1 MVINLFCEIREEYL
15 YAKIGELKNLKRI
28 KTNDLVTNYLIF
40 FSLCVNKIVEK
51 NDEYKTLTNIEKE
64 KKRKELIANNIENIK
79 KKLKEK
85 KKENEATNLKRE
97 DINYQKTLYTQNE
110 QNSDISITLNKYDKL
125 HLEQI
130 RNDLTCILHFC
141 ISLLI
146 KNLRIYAKNKET
158 QICDTYNL
166 VIQKDNNEEKKNIV
180 SYVELNDENSE
191 NSQNSKNSKNSQNSQ
206 NSESSQ
212 NSEKKNLN
220 DIIINSFE
228 LNLLYIS
235 FCFYNIYLLN
245 NNDIYYL
252 YVSLILFLKIFDHFK
267 NKKIT
272 HNISINNN
280 KIYIKYDLCVEHFLF
295 KICDKIGVIQRKQ
308 KNIYDS
314 LFFLTYSFIFYKHL
328 NKSNINN
335 FEKNEECNTIDM
347 EIINVVQNI
356 NDIFLQLNFFTVSTF
371 FVLKIID
378 MHMSCLR
385 NEIKN
390 VLIEINVIYKNKDDK
405 ILKTINNKNDK
416 SYFLDSEENQNTIF
430 YILNGNV
437 MLNKKKNESIS
448 FDEKLKKIIDMCVS
462 IFNNIVECSYIFLDL
477 HLLSIY
483 EHLINVSFC
492 MIKDVYKLFHI
503 LKKEKEKNIIVEYK
517 YMIYRNFLE
526 MYIIYLK
533 YNYLNY
539 SQTTCTSIDTY
550 KHVNYIHKKKDQ
562 IQNYIFSL
570 LKTCPNDKK
579 EINNLEF
586 QDNTKNVDIK
596 KVTTETCFDNDNDN
610 NNDNDNDNNNNNNN
624 NDKIL
629 IYDHIQQIEK
639 NVTCLENVI
648 HINTEEINKEIQ
660 SCLFSEKHFQ
670 KRNKYDFDIIP
681 FIISD
686 ENIIYKF
693 ICEQILKKNNL
704 NFEKDE
710 NKYHDFEFS
719 DLYEQMSFSKTFCE
733 NVKELDEITEE
744 IFHLIKNDQISRDEK
759 KRSEQNKSPIVP
771 STFINI
777 DTKYVEEFLNI
788 FQFNEIKLNDLKLD
802 VCNFGNSEYN
812 NLAINKMKNN
822 YKKFTKH
829 RNNREYDN
837 LLSLSFLQNK
847 NIDGKK
853 KQGQNNW
860 IDYSDDIHYLCYNH
874 KEIEFLFKKIKKY
887 IKNCFEYYS
896 LFNQTTL
903 HLDILIN
910 SSEAYFYYNFFT
922 KSFDECIK
930 NYMDILYSFSYP
942 LKYIEHK
949 QYLFYKRDLALKC
962 ALLLKDVYICKKWN
976 IIIDNIYFN
985 SDNKDN
991 KNLNFDDNIS
1001 GNLTKDQK
1009 QIILQVIQYYY
1020 FFLKTYEIEKETTN
1034 EIIFENDDE
1043 KKSYF
1048 DIYFYV
1054 CKTLSTVEDK
1064 NFITQAI
1071 NNYQY
1076 LLNYSLKNKMYHD
1089 EQYNEYMKNFCKKSI
1104 YMLGIKLNEIA

>member
-1 MVINLFCEIREEYL
+1 MVVSLLCEIQEEYL
-15 YAKIGELKNLKRI
+15 YAKIDELKNLKKI
-28 KTNDLVTNYLIF
+28 KTNDLATDYLIF

-51 NDEYKTLTNIEKE
+51 NDEYKTLTHIEKE
-64 KKRKELIANNIENIK
+64 KKTKELIANNIENIK

-85 KKENEATNLKRE
+85 KKENEGTNLKRE

-110 QNSDISITLNKYDKL
+110 QKNDIPITLNKYEKSNL
-125 HLEQI
+125 GKI
-130 RNDLTCILHFC
+130 CNDLTCILYFC

-146 KNLRIYAKNKET
+146 QNLRIYTKYKKT
-158 QICDTYNL
+158 KIYDTYNL
-166 VIQKDNNEEKKNIV
+166 IIQKDNNEEKKNIIN
-180 SYVELNDENSE
+180 YVESNNE
-191 NSQNSKNSKNSQNSQ
+191 KN
-206 NSESSQ
+206 
-212 NSEKKNLN
+212 EKKVLS
-220 DIIINSFE
+220 DIVINFFE

-252 YVSLILFLKIFDHFK
+252 YVSLILFLKIFYHFK

-272 HNISINNN
+272 HKICINNK
-280 KIYIKYDLCVEHFLF
+280 KIYIKYDLCVENLLF

-308 KNIYDS
+308 KNIYES

-356 NDIFLQLNFFTVSTF
+356 NDIFLQLNFFTASTF

-378 MHMSCLR
+378 MHLSCLR

-390 VLIEINVIYKNKDDK
+390 ILIEQSVIYENKDEK
-405 ILKTINNKNDK
+405 ILQTINNKNDE
-416 SYFLDSEENQNTIF
+416 SYYLDSEENENINF

-437 MLNKKKNESIS
+437 ILNKKRNESIS
-448 FDEKLKKIIDMCVS
+448 FDEKLKKIIDMCIS

-539 SQTTCTSIDTY
+539 SQTCTSIDIY
-550 KHVNYIHKKKDQ
+550 KHVNYIHKKKDK
-562 IQNYIFSL
+562 IKNYIFSL
-570 LKTCPNDKK
+570 LKTYATNNTK

-586 QDNTKNVDIK
+586 QDNTHEKKTNTQNITKNVDIK
-596 KVTTETCFDNDNDN
+596 KITTKAYF
-610 NNDNDNDNNNNNNN
+610 DNNNN
-624 NDKIL
+624 IL
-629 IYDHIQQIEK
+629 IYDSIQKIEK
-639 NVTCLENVI
+639 NIICLENVI
-648 HINTEEINKEIQ
+648 HINAEEITKGMQ
-660 SCLFSEKHFQ
+660 SCLFSEKQFP
-670 KRNKYDFDIIP
+670 KRNKYDFDIIS
-681 FIISD
+681 FIITD

-710 NKYHDFEFS
+710 NKYDDFEFS
-719 DLYEQMSFSKTFCE
+719 DLYEKMSFSKTFCE
-733 NVKELDEITEE
+733 NVKKIDETTEE
-744 IFHLIKNDQISRDEK
+744 IFHLIKNEQIRRNEK
-759 KRSEQNKSPIVP
+759 KYFDDKNKSSIIP

-777 DTKYVEEFLNI
+777 DTNYVEEFLNI
-788 FQFNEIKLNDLKLD
+788 FQFNKIKLNNLKLD
-802 VCNFGNSEYN
+802 VCNFCNSKYN

-829 RNNREYDN
+829 RNDRKYENF
-837 LLSLSFLQNK
+837 LSLSFLQNK

-853 KQGQNNW
+853 KQKDW
-860 IDYSDDIHYLCYNH
+860 IDYSEDIHYLCYNH

-887 IKNCFEYYS
+887 IKKCFEYYS

-1054 CKTLSTVEDK
+1054 CKTLSTVDDK